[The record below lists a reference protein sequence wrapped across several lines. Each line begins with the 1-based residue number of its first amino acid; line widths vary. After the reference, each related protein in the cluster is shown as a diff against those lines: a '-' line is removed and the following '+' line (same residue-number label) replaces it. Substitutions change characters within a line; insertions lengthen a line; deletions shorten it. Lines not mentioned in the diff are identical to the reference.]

1 MNFREAFDLFNRERE
16 EKFIQR
22 NEAHKD
28 EMQIGSGVEDIL
40 ELEIEDLWCHYWQEV
55 GEFEDNADESSES
68 FDVSNMAF
76 LIWWHMEES
85 KELVN
90 SKLG

>member
-1 MNFREAFDLFNRERE
+1 MNFREAFDRYNKERE

-28 EMQIGSGVEDIL
+28 ELQIGSGLEDIL
-40 ELEIEDLWCHYWQEV
+40 ELELEDLWAHFWQEV
-55 GEFEDNADESSES
+55 GEFEDNAADPSES

-85 KELVN
+85 RELVN
-90 SKLG
+90 SDT